1 MSLRSIFFKEEEEP
15 EVVAKPQPVEKK
27 VQPVPTQYA
36 PSIAVKLSDTDY
48 TKYLADKL
56 KENNQLGPD
65 YLEFSEALKALDN
78 VPLSEEQKYQVT
90 FPTYLSM
97 GVDANK
103 LISSANGYIKVL
115 EQEEKDFNTE
125 LNNTKNK
132 EVVGKQTEVQKLQ
145 TENDKLTKQ
154 LQDNAL
160 KIQALTLEANKSNES
175 LSVEQNAFAAALNN
189 SKLKIQDQITKIKTY
204 LNGTTK

>member
-1 MSLRSIFFKEEEEP
+1 MSWKSIFIKEDEP
-15 EVVAKPQPVEKK
+15 EVVSKPQPVEKK
-27 VQPVPTQYA
+27 VQPVTQYA
-36 PSIAVKLSDTDY
+36 PSVAIKLSDTDY
-48 TKYLADKL
+48 GKYLSDKM
-56 KENNQLGPD
+56 KENNQPGPD

-103 LISSANGYIKVL
+103 LINSANGYIKVL

-125 LNNTKNK
+125 LNNTKHNEITLRQSNIEELK
-132 EVVGKQTEVQKLQ
+132 A
-145 TENDKLTKQ
+145 ENEKLTKK

-160 KIQALTLEANKSNES
+160 KIQALTLESNKSNES
-175 LSVEQNAFAAALNN
+175 LSVEQNAFSAALNN
-189 SKLKIQDQITKIKTY
+189 AKLKIQDQITKIKTY
-204 LNGTTK
+204 LDGTTK

>member
-1 MSLRSIFFKEEEEP
+1 MSWKSIFIKEDDVEEK
-15 EVVAKPQPVEKK
+15 VVTTKPAPV
-27 VQPVPTQYA
+27 VPTTPQYA

-48 TKYLADKL
+48 NKYLSDKM
-56 KENNQLGPD
+56 KENNQPGPD

-103 LISSANGYIKVL
+103 LINSANGYIKIL

-125 LNNTKNK
+125 LNNTKHN
-132 EVVGKQTEVQKLQ
+132 EITIKQSNIEELKA
-145 TENDKLTKQ
+145 ENDKLTKK

-160 KIQALTLEANKSNES
+160 KIQALTLETNKSNES

-189 SKLKIQDQITKIKTY
+189 AKLKIQDQITKIKTY
-204 LNGTTK
+204 LDGTTK